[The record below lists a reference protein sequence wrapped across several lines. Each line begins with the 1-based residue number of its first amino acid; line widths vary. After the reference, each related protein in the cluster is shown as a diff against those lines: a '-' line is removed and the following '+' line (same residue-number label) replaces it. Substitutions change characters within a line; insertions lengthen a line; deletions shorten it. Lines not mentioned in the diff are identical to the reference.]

1 MCVTH
6 SWKTFDDILH
16 TCFCSILDCNSIKS
30 FLFRYYYDKNIMTKV
45 HGKRYAYKFDFH
57 GLMAACQAQAQGTD
71 PTTSMLASTYS
82 KYPTASHEFSSAAT
96 LYQTG
101 HLPLNPAVSQHPS
114 SSHQPST
121 SSAGMVPP
129 NPHCLSGGDGN
140 STNTNGGGTPK
151 SGSAPI
157 LSSASYWP
165 YHGSQFDPRPPPSSP
180 F

>member
-1 MCVTH
+1 MTNPNPN
-6 SWKTFDDILH
+6 L
-16 TCFCSILDCNSIKS
+16 LNS
-30 FLFRYYYDKNIMTKV
+30 RYYYDKNIMTKV

-82 KYPTASHEFSSAAT
+82 KYPTSSHDFSSAAT

-101 HLPLNPAVSQHPS
+101 HLPLNPTPQIH
-114 SSHQPST
+114 PST
-121 SSAGMVPP
+121 SHQSSPSSGVGMGIHTSQ
-129 NPHCLSGGDGN
+129 HCLSGVN
-140 STNTNGGGTPK
+140 STNTNNGGGSSKT
-151 SGSAPI
+151 SAPI

>member
-6 SWKTFDDILH
+6 SWKTFNDILH
-16 TCFCSILDCNSIKS
+16 TCFYSILDCNSIKS

-101 HLPLNPAVSQHPS
+101 HLPLNPAAQHPS

-129 NPHCLSGGDGN
+129 NPHCLSGGGGN

-151 SGSAPI
+151 SGSAPL

>member
-1 MCVTH
+1 
-6 SWKTFDDILH
+6 
-16 TCFCSILDCNSIKS
+16 
-30 FLFRYYYDKNIMTKV
+30 MTKV

-82 KYPTASHEFSSAAT
+82 KYPTTSHDFSSAAT

-101 HLPLNPAVSQHPS
+101 HLPLNPAAQIH
-114 SSHQPST
+114 PST
-121 SSAGMVPP
+121 SHQSSSTSMIPTTQ
-129 NPHCLSGGDGN
+129 HCLSSGN
-140 STNTNGGGTPK
+140 STNNNGGGTSK
-151 SGSAPI
+151 TSASVPM

>member
-1 MCVTH
+1 
-6 SWKTFDDILH
+6 
-16 TCFCSILDCNSIKS
+16 
-30 FLFRYYYDKNIMTKV
+30 MTKV

-82 KYPTASHEFSSAAT
+82 KYPTASHDFSSAAT

-101 HLPLNPAVSQHPS
+101 HLSPLNPVTTTQHQ
-114 SSHQPST
+114 QPST
-121 SSAGMVPP
+121 SSAGMMPP
-129 NPHCLSGGDGN
+129 NPHFLSGGGGN
-140 STNTNGGGTPK
+140 STNNGGGTSK

-157 LSSASYWP
+157 LSSASYWS